1 MKQELLDDLQRL
13 LKCPIPKVQYAG
25 EGALHAWY
33 CEACEL
39 KERIKSGEPIDIQWA
54 TRPLNVL
61 VVSGDGTLPDG
72 GRYGCCN
79 FMRHPRQY
87 YDAAI
92 FFRYFVFAIVVYHSN
107 NNPTKDDI
115 DAYEL
120 ALREMEE
127 IWVPYNERSSNG

>member
-25 EGALHAWY
+25 DGALHAWY
-33 CEACEL
+33 CEAQEL
-39 KERIKSGEPIDIQWA
+39 KERIKSGEPIDIQWV

-72 GRYGCCN
+72 GKYGCCN
-79 FMRHPRQY
+79 FLRHPRQY

-92 FFRYFVFAIVVYHSN
+92 IFRYFVLPLLFITAI
-107 NNPTKDDI
+107 TT
-115 DAYEL
+115 
-120 ALREMEE
+120 LRRA
-127 IWVPYNERSSNG
+127 I